1 VPTWGRRM
9 GLIRMTTSNEPSI
22 LSCFSLTASGFQP
35 HPLCFIDANDHP
47 PLRKMQ
53 KNSTALPAFSAVVE
67 GGLGRLGSTQ
77 MTTVL
82 YSTAVHCTPYAVIYI
97 LVYSKMGVR
106 LCMCRKVMSPAWSCR
121 PKIKRTTIG

>member
-1 VPTWGRRM
+1 MMKTTTTIIWTMPSSLGLSARTVPTWGRRM

-82 YSTAVHCTPYAVIYI
+82 YSSTVLLTQSY
-97 LVYSKMGVR
+97 VY
-106 LCMCRKVMSPAWSCR
+106 
-121 PKIKRTTIG
+121 